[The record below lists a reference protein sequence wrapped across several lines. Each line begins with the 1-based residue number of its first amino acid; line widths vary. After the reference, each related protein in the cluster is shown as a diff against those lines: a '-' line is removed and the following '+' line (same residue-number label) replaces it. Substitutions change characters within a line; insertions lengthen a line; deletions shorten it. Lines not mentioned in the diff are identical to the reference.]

1 MKESGRILEK
11 YPNRIPIIV
20 NKRRDS
26 KIADIGKSKF
36 LVQKD
41 MAMNQ
46 FIYVIR
52 KRLKLKPSEAIFVT
66 INNEMCTSSE
76 ILSDIYDRHKNTDGF
91 LYVTYSSENTFG

>member
-1 MKESGRILEK
+1 
-11 YPNRIPIIV
+11 
-20 NKRRDS
+20 
-26 KIADIGKSKF
+26 
-36 LVQKD
+36 

-52 KRLKLKPSEAIFVT
+52 KRLNLKSNEAIFVT

-76 ILSDIYDRHKNTDGF
+76 ILSDIYDKHKNTDGF

>member
-1 MKESGRILEK
+1 
-11 YPNRIPIIV
+11 
-20 NKRRDS
+20 
-26 KIADIGKSKF
+26 
-36 LVQKD
+36 
-41 MAMNQ
+41 MNQ

>member
-1 MKESGRILEK
+1 MKESDRILEK

-20 NKRRDS
+20 NKKRDS
-26 KIADIGKSKF
+26 NIADIGKSKL

-52 KRLKLKPSEAIFVT
+52 KRLNLKSNEAIFVT

-76 ILSDIYDRHKNTDGF
+76 ILSDIYDKHKNTDGF

>member
-1 MKESGRILEK
+1 MKESERILEK

-20 NKRRDS
+20 NRKKDS
-26 KIADIGKSKF
+26 NIADIGKSKL

-52 KRLKLKPSEAIFVT
+52 KRLKLKPREAIFVT
-66 INNEMCTSSE
+66 INNEM
-76 ILSDIYDRHKNTDGF
+76 TDF
-91 LYVTYSSENTFG
+91 YM

>member
-1 MKESGRILEK
+1 MNEFERIKNK

-20 NKRRDS
+20 KKKRDS
-26 KIADIGKSKF
+26 KIADIGESKL

-41 MAMNQ
+41 MVMNQ

-52 KRLKLKPSEAIFVT
+52 KRLKLKSSEAIFVT

-76 ILSDIYDRHKNTDGF
+76 ILSDIYDKHKNIDGF

>member
-1 MKESGRILEK
+1 MKESEKILEK

-20 NKRRDS
+20 NRKKDS
-26 KIADIGKSKF
+26 NIADIGKSKL

-52 KRLKLKPSEAIFVT
+52 KRLKFKPSEAIFVT

-76 ILSDIYDRHKNTDGF
+76 ILSDIYDRHKNHDGF

>member
-1 MKESGRILEK
+1 MKESDRILKK

-20 NKRRDS
+20 NKRIDS

-41 MAMNQ
+41 MVMNQ

-52 KRLKLKPSEAIFVT
+52 KRLNLKSSEAIFVT
-66 INNEMCTSSE
+66 INNEMCTSGE
-76 ILSDIYDRHKNTDGF
+76 FLSDIYNKHKNIDGF

>member
-1 MKESGRILEK
+1 MKESDRILEK
-11 YPNRIPIIV
+11 YSNRIPIII
-20 NKRRDS
+20 NKKKDS
-26 KIADIGKSKF
+26 KIADIGKSKL

-52 KRLKLKPSEAIFVT
+52 KRLNLKSSEAIFIT

-76 ILSDIYDRHKNTDGF
+76 IISDIYDKHKNMDGF